1 MQCGTCL
8 FVTGGERNA
17 GDNDMQ
23 QIVNRKT
30 FALVVIFAL
39 LTVNDA
45 SAAVSVRDRCEQA
58 LRMMGVSSA
67 ERTERGWASLCAGVI
82 KNEPITRYG
91 KWYGPGYWGGGE
103 DADKAGLDAPVDS
116 LDEVAQRHDY
126 GYLVAEKYG
135 KIYGK
140 QYEYKLKAMAD
151 KVAVRDAMKLP
162 EDPTKWEKVPADI
175 EAAKRYHDRI
185 ITGFVLESDI
195 YKNLADATKVGDA
208 ITSPF
213 ITMFDQIDYSH
224 VPDLEK
230 FDREVA
236 SYINGWKKDVA
247 KRAEEDKKL
256 KEYADKRK
264 ADQEKAFKEAEL
276 KEQADKERAAREKAE
291 AEAAKKRLEQKIK
304 DSKKEPEEKPEP
316 EIEKKKSYAD
326 MTPEER
332 REALKNNDPEAWE
345 AVKAELTGENKQAD
359 TKEEADNDKPQPP
372 GDTGTEITPVRVTA
386 SGSMEGDYSSDG
398 FTNIVTTTV
407 TVSFWNVGSQVSGY
421 GDASFHRRSVASL
434 NGASEEESCGGTFS
448 GGPNGVLS
456 FSGECAGIKLSL
468 RGGSSISAD
477 GLTLSVSNPGAFS
490 EWDK

>member
-1 MQCGTCL
+1 MQAMTSRKMLTLAVACAL
-8 FVTGGERNA
+8 F
-17 GDNDMQ
+17 
-23 QIVNRKT
+23 
-30 FALVVIFAL
+30 
-39 LTVNDA
+39 TVNDVWA
-45 SAAVSVRDRCEQA
+45 SVSVRDRCEQA
-58 LRMMGVSSA
+58 LTMMGVTTA
-67 ERTERGWASLCAGVI
+67 ERGDRGWASLCAGVI

-162 EDPTKWEKVPADI
+162 EDPSQWEKVPADI

-185 ITGFVLESDI
+185 ITGFILESDI
-195 YKNLADATKVGDA
+195 YKNLADATKVGDVV
-208 ITSPF
+208 TSPF

-247 KRAEEDKKL
+247 KHAEEDKKI
-256 KEYADKRK
+256 KEMADKRK
-264 ADQEKAFKEAEL
+264 ADQEKEFKEAEL

-291 AEAAKKRLEQKIK
+291 AEAAKKRLEEKIK
-304 DSKKEPEEKPEP
+304 DSKKEPEEKPEADAD
-316 EIEKKKSYAD
+316 KKKSYAD

-345 AVKAELTGENKQAD
+345 AVKAGLTGEDKQAD
-359 TKEEADNDKPQPP
+359 ADKPDAEDEADAANPP
-372 GDTGTEITPVRVTA
+372 PPSDADAEITPVKVTA
-386 SGSMEGDYSSDG
+386 SGSMDGDYSAGG
-398 FTNIVTTTV
+398 FTNIVTTTI
-407 TVSFWNVGSQVSGY
+407 TVSFWNVGSQVPGY
-421 GDASFHRRSVASL
+421 GEASLKRRSVASL
-434 NGASEEESCGGTFS
+434 NGVSEEESCGGTFS

-456 FSGECAGIKLSL
+456 FSGACAGTKLSL
-468 RGGSSISAD
+468 RGGSSISAE
-477 GLTLSVSNPGAFS
+477 GVTLSVSNPDAFS
-490 EWDK
+490 AWEK

>member
-1 MQCGTCL
+1 
-8 FVTGGERNA
+8 
-17 GDNDMQ
+17 
-23 QIVNRKT
+23 
-30 FALVVIFAL
+30 
-39 LTVNDA
+39 
-45 SAAVSVRDRCEQA
+45 
-58 LRMMGVSSA
+58 MMGVTTA
-67 ERTERGWASLCAGVI
+67 ERGDRGWASLCAGVI

-91 KWYGPGYWGGGE
+91 KWYGPGYWGGGD

-162 EDPTKWEKVPADI
+162 EDPSQWEKVPADI

-185 ITGFVLESDI
+185 ITGFILESDI
-195 YKNLADATKVGDA
+195 YKNLADATKVGDVV
-208 ITSPF
+208 TSPF

-247 KRAEEDKKL
+247 KHAEEDKKI
-256 KEYADKRK
+256 KEMADKRK
-264 ADQEKAFKEAEL
+264 ADQEKEFKEAEL

-291 AEAAKKRLEQKIK
+291 AEAAKKRLEEKIK
-304 DSKKEPEEKPEP
+304 DSKKEPEEKPEADAD
-316 EIEKKKSYAD
+316 KKKSYAD

-345 AVKAELTGENKQAD
+345 AVKAGLTGEDKQAD
-359 TKEEADNDKPQPP
+359 ADKPDAEDEADAANPP
-372 GDTGTEITPVRVTA
+372 PSDADAEITPVKVTA
-386 SGSMEGDYSSDG
+386 SGSLDGDYSAGG
-398 FTNIVTTTV
+398 FTNIVTTTI
-407 TVSFWNVGSQVSGY
+407 TVSFWNVGSQVPGY
-421 GDASFHRRSVASL
+421 GEASLKRRSVASL
-434 NGASEEESCGGTFS
+434 NGVSEEESCGGTFS

-456 FSGECAGIKLSL
+456 FSGACAGTKLSL
-468 RGGSSISAD
+468 RGGSSISAE
-477 GLTLSVSNPGAFS
+477 GVTLSVSNPDAFS
-490 EWDK
+490 AWEK

>member
-1 MQCGTCL
+1 MQAMTSRKMLTLAVACAL
-8 FVTGGERNA
+8 F
-17 GDNDMQ
+17 
-23 QIVNRKT
+23 
-30 FALVVIFAL
+30 
-39 LTVNDA
+39 TVNDVW
-45 SAAVSVRDRCEQA
+45 AAVSVRDRCEQA
-58 LRMMGVSSA
+58 LTMMGVTTA
-67 ERTERGWASLCAGVI
+67 ERGDRGWASLCAGVI

-91 KWYGPGYWGGGE
+91 KWYGPGYWGGGD

-162 EDPTKWEKVPADI
+162 EDPSQWEKVPADI

-185 ITGFVLESDI
+185 ITGFILESDI
-195 YKNLADATKVGDA
+195 YKNLADATKVGDVV
-208 ITSPF
+208 TSPF

-247 KRAEEDKKL
+247 KHAEEDKKI
-256 KEYADKRK
+256 KEMADKRK
-264 ADQEKAFKEAEL
+264 ADQEKEFKEAEL

-291 AEAAKKRLEQKIK
+291 AEAAKKRLEEKIK
-304 DSKKEPEEKPEP
+304 DSKKEPEEKPEADAD
-316 EIEKKKSYAD
+316 KKKSYAD

-345 AVKAELTGENKQAD
+345 AVKAGLTGEDKQAD
-359 TKEEADNDKPQPP
+359 ADKPDAEDEADAANPP
-372 GDTGTEITPVRVTA
+372 PPSDADAEITPVKVTA
-386 SGSMEGDYSSDG
+386 SGSMDGDYSAGG
-398 FTNIVTTTV
+398 FTNIVTTTI
-407 TVSFWNVGSQVSGY
+407 TVSFWNVGSQVPGY
-421 GDASFHRRSVASL
+421 GEASLKRRSVASL
-434 NGASEEESCGGTFS
+434 NGVSEEESCGGTFS

-456 FSGECAGIKLSL
+456 FSGACAGTKLSL
-468 RGGSSISAD
+468 RGGSSISAE
-477 GLTLSVSNPGAFS
+477 GVTLSVSNPDAFS
-490 EWDK
+490 AWEK